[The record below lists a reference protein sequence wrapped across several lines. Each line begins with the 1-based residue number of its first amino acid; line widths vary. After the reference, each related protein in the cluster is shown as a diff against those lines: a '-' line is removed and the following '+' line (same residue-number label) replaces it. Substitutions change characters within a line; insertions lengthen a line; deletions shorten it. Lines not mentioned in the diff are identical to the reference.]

1 MSEHSTNTELTLPRH
16 SDRSPCPFSC
26 RLFAALVF
34 HPTAFLGTRAFRLN
48 PAFTCLISLKRPSPP
63 GRMEADE
70 FLNNKMSVYVSVFE
84 NGPSFNS
91 MVKYLS
97 YIL

>member
-1 MSEHSTNTELTLPRH
+1 MPFQLQAVSCSGIPST
-16 SDRSPCPFSC
+16 
-26 RLFAALVF
+26 V
-34 HPTAFLGTRAFRLN
+34 FLGTWAFRLN
-48 PAFTCLISLKRPSPP
+48 PAFTCLRSLKHPSPP